1 MDGPSGRRCKP
12 GKLRETHHVIAR
24 FVTYPPLCPTP
35 QVTRHGLEY
44 PQFYPRL
51 YQLLVPEVGVG

>member
-1 MDGPSGRRCKP
+1 MTGRHWP
-12 GKLRETHHVIAR
+12 VYQPA
-24 FVTYPPLCPTP
+24 LCLTP

-51 YQLLVPEVGVG
+51 YQLLVPEVSGG